1 MVKVDASVNVDVD
14 QCRPVYVCFGL
25 LVKTRAENLH
35 CEFFGHPLDPSKVL
49 IEKLKQENTIVVI
62 DEKRTKPD
70 TCQLSKREGN

>member
-1 MVKVDASVNVDVD
+1 MVVVDVSVNVDVD
-14 QCRPVYVCFGL
+14 QYRPVHVCFGL
-25 LVKTRAENLH
+25 LVKARAENLH
-35 CEFFGHPLDPSKVL
+35 CQFFGHPLDPSKVL